1 MLRLKLKRYLRERG
15 LTETNLADAIADAL
29 IESGVT
35 VSERYLRYIVQ
46 NNAPLTEDNPLRK
59 PSLVMLGFILTGLR
73 RLTGEDVGVDDVLEY
88 QAAHPTSTTQYR
100 EPVFTGS
107 SEPEHTLQRT
117 SRAPIHAHD
126 LVYTGHE
133 RETDVILDEV
143 RDLVIHALKGKGYT
157 SLGDA
162 LEVLTSGESSA
173 RTEDKPP
180 RRRGR
185 RGMTMT
191 LLVLLLCTTAYVAYD
206 HFVLRPQ
213 LIARYASLYTFRDRV
228 RPSSELAVPT
238 LIGPEGDIDQLTP
251 TLRISEVPG
260 AVAYEFY
267 VEDLVSNEG
276 VYTGPIPNSAFPIP
290 EHTLCP
296 NTSYA
301 WRARALGDDGWTSF
315 SSSAQFTVT
324 PEAIAPSQVELLQL
338 SRIENKP
345 EMPTIAAPI
354 GSTSSTMPTL
364 AVEPAPNVMGYGF
377 YIRDLATDKVVYDN
391 NFVTEPSVQ
400 VPPDVLEDGGV
411 YQWNTRARNCHEWSE
426 FTPAQ
431 IFTVNVN
438 D

>member
-1 MLRLKLKRYLRERG
+1 MLRLTLKRYLRERS
-15 LTETNLADAIADAL
+15 LTETDLADAL

-35 VSERYLRYIVQ
+35 VSERYLRYLVQ
-46 NNAPLTEDNPLRK
+46 NNKPLTEDNSLRK

-73 RLTGEDVGVDDVLEY
+73 QLTGEDVGVSDVLEY
-88 QAAHPTSTTQYR
+88 QVASPTSLTHSQ
-100 EPVFTGS
+100 EPVFGGS
-107 SEPEHTLQRT
+107 TRSSHPFQQTAHTST
-117 SRAPIHAHD
+117 SSHD
-126 LVYTGHE
+126 LVYAGRE
-133 RETDVILDEV
+133 RETDAILDEV
-143 RDLVIHALKGKGYT
+143 RDLVVHALKGKGYT
-157 SLGDA
+157 RLGEA

-173 RTEDKPP
+173 RAEDKQP

-185 RGMTMT
+185 RGMIMT
-191 LLVLLLCTTAYVAYD
+191 LLVLLLGTTAYTAYD
-206 HFVLRPQ
+206 HFVLKPQ
-213 LIARYASLYTFRDRV
+213 LIARYASLYSFRDRV

-251 TLRISEVPG
+251 TLRISEVSG

-276 VYTGPIPNSAFPIP
+276 VYTGPIPNSAFLVP

-324 PEAIAPSQVELLQL
+324 PEAVTPSQVELLEL
-338 SRIENKP
+338 SQITNKP

-354 GSTSSTMPTL
+354 GSTSSTTPRL
-364 AVEPAPNVMGYGF
+364 EVEPALDVMGYGF

-391 NFVTEPSVQ
+391 NFVMESNVQ

-438 D
+438 E

>member
-1 MLRLKLKRYLRERG
+1 MLRLTLKRYLRERG
-15 LTETNLADAIADAL
+15 LTETDLADAIADAL

-35 VSERYLRYIVQ
+35 VSERYLRYLVQ
-46 NNAPLTEDNPLRK
+46 NNKPLTEDNSLRK

-73 RLTGEDVGVDDVLEY
+73 RLTGEDVGVGDVLEY
-88 QAAHPTSTTQYR
+88 QAARPASIPQYR
-100 EPVFTGS
+100 EPMFAGTN
-107 SEPEHTLQRT
+107 EPIRT
-117 SRAPIHAHD
+117 SHHATETPSLNHA
-126 LVYTGHE
+126 LVYVGRN
-133 RETDVILDEV
+133 RETDAILDEV
-143 RDLVIHALKGKGYT
+143 RDLVIHRLKGKGYER
-157 SLGDA
+157 LGNA

-173 RTEDKPP
+173 RAEDKQP

-185 RGMTMT
+185 RGIIMT
-191 LLVLLLCTTAYVAYD
+191 LLVLLLGTTAYVAYD

-213 LIARYASLYTFRDRV
+213 LIARYASLYSFRDRV

-238 LIGPEGDIDQLTP
+238 LIGPEGNIDQLAP
-251 TLRISEVPG
+251 TLRISEVSG

-301 WRARALGDDGWTSF
+301 WRARTLGDDGWTSF

-324 PEAIAPSQVELLQL
+324 SDAVAPSQVALLEL
-338 SRIENKP
+338 SKIANRP
-345 EMPTIAAPI
+345 EMPTITAPI
-354 GSTSSTMPTL
+354 GSTSTTTPTL

-377 YIRDLATDKVVYDN
+377 YIRDLATDKVIYDN
-391 NFVTEPSVQ
+391 NFVTEPSAQ

-438 D
+438 E

>member
-1 MLRLKLKRYLRERG
+1 MLRLTLKRYLRERG
-15 LTETNLADAIADAL
+15 LTETDLADAIADAL

-35 VSERYLRYIVQ
+35 VSERYLRYLVQ
-46 NNAPLTEDNPLRK
+46 NNKPLTEDNSLRK

-73 RLTGEDVGVDDVLEY
+73 RLTGEDVGISDVLEY
-88 QAAHPTSTTQYR
+88 QAARPASISQYQESVFASTNESVGTSHNATET
-100 EPVFTGS
+100 PS
-107 SEPEHTLQRT
+107 LD
-117 SRAPIHAHD
+117 HA
-126 LVYTGHE
+126 LVYTGHK
-133 RETDVILDEV
+133 RETDAILDEV
-143 RDLVIHALKGKGYT
+143 RDLVIHRLKGKGYER
-157 SLGDA
+157 LGDA

-173 RTEDKPP
+173 RAEDRQP

-185 RGMTMT
+185 RGMIMT
-191 LLVLLLCTTAYVAYD
+191 LLVLLLGTTAYVAYD

-213 LIARYASLYTFRDRV
+213 LIARYASLYSFRDRV

-267 VEDLVSNEG
+267 VEDLISNEG

-296 NTSYA
+296 STSYA

-324 PEAIAPSQVELLQL
+324 SEAITPSQIKLLEL
-338 SRIENKP
+338 SRITNKP
-345 EMPTIAAPI
+345 KIPTIAAPI
-354 GSTSSTMPTL
+354 GSTSTTTPTL

-377 YIRDLATDKVVYDN
+377 YIRDLATDRVVYDN
-391 NFVTEPSVQ
+391 NFVIEPNVQ

-426 FTPAQ
+426 FTSAQ

-438 D
+438 E